1 MNVLDVFAS
10 AVVGK
15 LTIVVSVRHDAG
27 GVKTVVRGPR
37 FADAKAELKLD
48 IFSFSNRERVTDN

>member
-1 MNVLDVFAS
+1 MNVLDVLAS

-15 LTIVVSVRHDAG
+15 LTMVVSVRHDAG

-48 IFSFSNRERVTDN
+48 ILSSSNYERVKD